1 MWWRYSPWGR
11 GWGWMGGGP
20 GCWLPSYDEWLDYHL
35 RGAVWNMRGLA
46 QFVRENAGRLDP
58 QTREELAREL
68 EELVKHLRAK

>member
-1 MWWRYSPWGR
+1 MWWKGWRWVMGWR
-11 GWGWMGGGP
+11 GWGWMGGWP
-20 GCWLPSYDEWLDYHL
+20 PSYDEWLDHHL

-68 EELVKHLRAK
+68 EELVKHLRGK